1 MQNSD
6 YCANCGRPIDGPEQ
20 NFCPVCGQ
28 RTPVHRINWHFLGH
42 ELQHGIFHVDGGI
55 IYSLRQLLTRPGHT
69 IREYIRGR
77 RVPHFKPVLM
87 IMILGA
93 VVTVL
98 SKYLLESGGLIPTS
112 PLTIN
117 EGARGLEPGSRD
129 AQIVKNFREALS
141 WMNEHLAITLIA
153 LIPFYAM
160 SMRMA
165 FRKFRREY
173 NFPEW
178 LVITCFVTAQ
188 ALAIYGIFLLL
199 RQLLPA
205 FASWDFTA
213 MMAAQIFTF
222 VQLFRPYKG
231 WKTFLRFSLG
241 YVYYGMFVI
250 LLILVGVFAILI
262 ASLGWDAFVGE
273 IRG

>member
-1 MQNSD
+1 MWTSRTRSRSIQNSD

-112 PLTIN
+112 LLTIN
-117 EGARGLEPGSRD
+117 EGRIGTAAALTVLFGPIGLLKRGLDISVPAGQTLTATVDASTELATPYSLVRGVGRSSGFGRLRPTFSFWRD
-129 AQIVKNFREALS
+129 RLCVRVAGGADLVAQGAGGLTGGR
-141 WMNEHLAITLIA
+141 
-153 LIPFYAM
+153 
-160 SMRMA
+160 
-165 FRKFRREY
+165 RKVLTVR
-173 NFPEW
+173 
-178 LVITCFVTAQ
+178 C
-188 ALAIYGIFLLL
+188 
-199 RQLLPA
+199 
-205 FASWDFTA
+205 
-213 MMAAQIFTF
+213 
-222 VQLFRPYKG
+222 VQNRA
-231 WKTFLRFSLG
+231 R
-241 YVYYGMFVI
+241 
-250 LLILVGVFAILI
+250 
-262 ASLGWDAFVGE
+262 
-273 IRG
+273 